1 MKDKAKE
8 AEDLLNEL
16 ISSAVSGNGHV
27 YVVDRKNNKFA
38 LRLTE
43 PIKISYF
50 GGANNYGGE

>member
-1 MKDKAKE
+1 MKDKAQE

-16 ISSAVSGNGHV
+16 ITEAVKGGGHV

-38 LRLTE
+38 LRLTD

-50 GGANNYGGE
+50 GGYNNYGGE